1 MTTLTDH
8 QHAETREPTTVPPVQ
23 GSPAT
28 PVRAAGL
35 DAGLLLLRLVLGVI
49 FIAHGLQK
57 ILVDTIPGV
66 AAGFG
71 GMGIPAPEVAAAVV
85 AGVEVVGGVL
95 LIVGLGTRVFAVLL
109 TVDMAVALVLVHLSA
124 GFFAADGGYEY
135 VLLLAV
141 ASLALALTGPGRIAI
156 DALIAR
162 RRRR

>member
-8 QHAETREPTTVPPVQ
+8 QQSATHEPTTVPPVPA
-23 GSPAT
+23 SPAS

-57 ILVDTIPGV
+57 ILVDSIPGV

-71 GMGIPAPEVAAAVV
+71 GMGIPAPEVAAVVV
-85 AGVEVVGGVL
+85 AGVEVVGGAL

-109 TVDMAVALVLVHLSA
+109 TVSMAVALVLVHLAA

>member
-8 QHAETREPTTVPPVQ
+8 QHSETREPTTVPPVPV
-23 GSPAT
+23 SPAS

-71 GMGIPAPEVAAAVV
+71 GMGIPAPEVAAVVV
-85 AGVEVVGGVL
+85 AGVEVVGGAL
-95 LIVGLGTRVFAVLL
+95 LIVGLGTRIVAVLL
-109 TVDMAVALVLVHLSA
+109 TIAMAVALVLVHLSA

-141 ASLALALTGPGRIAI
+141 ASLALALTGPGRLAV